1 MAYVKSPFFKASL
14 DACEYFKLISDVYRA
29 YEDSEKDKKYAGPNF
44 IKEFD

>member
-29 YEDSEKDKKYAGPNF
+29 NEQTKKEKEYAGPNF